1 MRPRR
6 IGGRDMCWAHVRPEA
21 CLGPGVDDADLIRI
35 MRHHDRPSDVLETG
49 AVPAAPAPVV
59 PLLSYQREDV
69 EAEDR
74 FRWNCWARQTGKS
87 FTKALRRLLRGL
99 ARRRNQIFLSAGL
112 RQCTELMSKV
122 RQHCQALQ
130 VACDYHGFD
139 ALAELRERRLE
150 VTLPGGVRIIGLP
163 ANPATARGFSG
174 DVLLDE
180 FAMHG
185 DDRAIWAALFPT
197 LLRGEGELDVASTP
211 KGRGNVFHELSFN
224 EAFGRSI
231 VTLPQAVAQGLEA
244 DVEAVRRAMGDEEL
258 FRQEFLCEFLD
269 ESTAFLTYDQ
279 IRGCQSESCRP
290 AASVEALAEIAASDG
305 VAARHAGVEAGRDWF
320 AGVDVGRKHD
330 LTVIWVLQ
338 RSGGPGC
345 GPVSDS
351 ATAAASDA
359 RRYVTVGLIELSRAP
374 FTRQWDAL
382 AGLLRLGRLRRC
394 VIDAGGIGMALAEEA
409 ERVFGSGRVEAVTFT
424 APFKSAV
431 AIALRRE
438 VEARRLVIPANDR
451 VLHDWRS
458 VERDVTPI
466 GHLKLTAPRGAS
478 GHADRFWAAALALHA
493 AGQAPVEKSALTL
506 PAGMFSARGAW

>member
-1 MRPRR
+1 MRKASVPAVAASSPCA
-6 IGGRDMCWAHVRPEA
+6 D
-21 CLGPGVDDADLIRI
+21 GVSLIRV
-35 MRHHDRPSDVLETG
+35 MRNNDRQSDALETG
-49 AVPAAPAPVV
+49 PAPAAPAPVV
-59 PLLSYQREDV
+59 PLLPYQREDV

-99 ARRRNQIFLSAGL
+99 ARRRDQIFLSAGL
-112 RQCTELMSKV
+112 RQCAELMCKV

-139 ALAELRERRLE
+139 DLAELRERRLE
-150 VTLPGGVRIIGLP
+150 VALPGGVRIIGLP

-211 KGRGNVFHELSFN
+211 KGRGNVFYELSLN

-244 DVEAVRRAMGDEEL
+244 DVDAAREAMGDEEL

-290 AASVEALAEIAASDG
+290 ATSVDALAEVAASDG
-305 VAARHAGVEAGRDWF
+305 ATARKTWVEEDRDWF

-338 RSGGPGC
+338 RHGGPGC
-345 GPVSDS
+345 AASGS
-351 ATAAASDA
+351 ATTTPPAAPE
-359 RRYVTVGLIELSRAP
+359 YTTVGLLELSHVP
-374 FTRQWDAL
+374 FSRQWEAL

-394 VIDAGGIGMALAEEA
+394 AIDAGGIGMALAEEA

-424 APFKSAV
+424 APFKSAI

-438 VEARRLVIPANDR
+438 VEARRIVIPVDDR
-451 VLHDWRS
+451 VLHDWHS

-466 GHLKLTAPRGAS
+466 GHLKLSARRGAS

-493 AGQAPVEKSALTL
+493 AGQPPTSRHVLTL